1 LPLVR
6 KGVFVRNMHIQNK
19 PSNYSLR
26 KAYSEKLRNSN
37 KVIEK
42 KSKKRVIKAPVNY
55 PVKNKKT
62 LTNKNSKKPLK
73 NKNENTTKVSIEK
86 SQVERKS
93 IEQLKGM
100 MIFTESI
107 NCGLVDQIKLDYDLL
122 NGRLTSL
129 KRELSFLSEQYIREK
144 NEQLKF
150 RELVWKC
157 AKGLAIATSAYFI
170 TTSCLPAIQSLFM

>member
-1 LPLVR
+1 MPLVR

-100 MIFTESI
+100 MI
-107 NCGLVDQIKLDYDLL
+107 L
-122 NGRLTSL
+122 
-129 KRELSFLSEQYIREK
+129 
-144 NEQLKF
+144 
-150 RELVWKC
+150 
-157 AKGLAIATSAYFI
+157 
-170 TTSCLPAIQSLFM
+170 